1 MTAPCILSK
10 KRAVAFVDVINT
22 GYSPLSGWGAPGFLY
37 GFFKIVPKKKREDEL
52 RIHVS
57 IQHWLT
63 EEGKGRLKAH
73 TAKEEGLQQDEMLEE
88 HSDLVM
94 HHAKILMRDNGV
106 EAAVHRALD
115 RLGIDGELLDES
127 LRQMIMYYFRQAIYL
142 HDLGKVNP
150 AFQRIKMKNN
160 EVKRNAEL
168 GDSNHSMLSAVLYL
182 HIHLRQVQE
191 WHDTTELYPNRKK
204 HKRKVLAFLHHLLY
218 SFAYTISRHHTYL
231 GNMDED
237 MGGQVNEF
245 ELKIKNQYN
254 RVKENPDYIRYYRD
268 QQDLL
273 QNDNVFGCIRLEG
286 NKRQNKIHSPF
297 PFYVLVKL
305 LYSTMVASDF
315 RATYQYI
322 EQQVPEM
329 HYFGERLPLEPMLE
343 AYRQTGI
350 VQGIESYRQNAD
362 ASGLSEMNQLRAEL
376 FIETER
382 RLLERLQE
390 PVFYLEAPTG
400 SGKTNM
406 SINLALHLLNSG
418 LGLNKLIYVFPFNSL
433 IEQTRQTLNGIFHKE
448 QVNDYRVEVINSI
461 TPMVTEEEL
470 EAEAALEGKNKEPD
484 NTDFKRVL
492 LERQLLQY
500 PVTLTSHVNFF
511 NYLFGTGREA
521 NLAFAHLCNSVIVL
535 DEIQSYR
542 NELWKEIIH
551 FLRSFAD
558 ILNIKI
564 IIMSATLPNL
574 DLLLEQ
580 RDHEEAIQTYTLV
593 QNRDRYFTHSLFRER
608 VKLDFN
614 LLKQGKMQPEQV
626 VEHVES
632 VIKQRERDGQ
642 GNRVLIEF
650 IKKKTARQF
659 YNLVL
664 EQNLGFDVYELTG
677 DDSFSYRQELL
688 QKLGKDEH
696 GSFYLSDVIVVATQV
711 IEAGVDIDMDVGFKD
726 ISLLDSEEQ
735 FLGRLNRSC
744 LRDYCQAYFFDCDQA
759 SGIYKNDLR
768 VAFDLKEEAY
778 QKMLENKDFS
788 GFYENVI
795 HEINKSREKPNQQYW
810 GDFTQKVQ
818 KLEFPDVQKHMGLIP
833 DQSVTLFLN
842 YTCPM
847 KDAAPLNG
855 QEVWDEFVRL
865 SDKRLE
871 MDYSE
876 RMIRLSVVRA
886 QMNNF
891 TFIYPVPQMYAKWGK
906 VKPGIYTYSVGTL
919 YFVEHGEQYME
930 WDELTRTKKFNRAKY
945 TEDERG
951 LFL

>member
-1 MTAPCILSK
+1 MLT
-10 KRAVAFVDVINT
+10 
-22 GYSPLSGWGAPGFLY
+22 
-37 GFFKIVPKKKREDEL
+37 
-52 RIHVS
+52 HVS
-57 IQHWLT
+57 IQNWLT
-63 EEGKGRLKAH
+63 EEAKGMLKAH
-73 TAKEEGLQQDEMLEE
+73 TAKEGSPQQDEMLEE

-94 HHAKILMRDNGV
+94 HHAEVLMKDNGV
-106 EAAVHRALD
+106 EAAVYRSLD
-115 RLGIDGELLDES
+115 RLSVDEEPLDES
-127 LRQMIMYYFRQAIYL
+127 VRELMMYFFRQAIYL

-150 AFQRIKMKNN
+150 AFQRMKMKNT

-182 HIHLRQVQE
+182 HIHLRHVQE

-204 HKRKVLAFLHHLLY
+204 HKRKVLALLRHMLY
-218 SFAYTISRHHTYL
+218 SFAYTISRHHTHL
-231 GNMDED
+231 GNMDQDTGE
-237 MGGQVNEF
+237 QINEF

-254 RVKENPDYIRYYRD
+254 RIKENPDYIRYYRD

-273 QNDNVFGCIRLEG
+273 QNDNVLADIRLKG

-315 RATYQYI
+315 RATYQYM
-322 EQQVPEM
+322 EQQAPEM

-350 VQGIESYRQNAD
+350 MQGIQAYCQNPEK
-362 ASGLSEMNQLRAEL
+362 SSLSMMNQLRAAL
-376 FIETER
+376 FVETQT
-382 RLLERLQE
+382 RLLDQLQE

-433 IEQTRQTLNGIFHKE
+433 IEQTSQTLDGIFQKE
-448 QVNDYRVEVINSI
+448 KENGYQVEVINSI
-461 TPMVTEEEL
+461 TPMVTTEEL
-470 EAEAALEGKNKEPD
+470 KAEASSDWKDKEPD
-484 NTDFKRVL
+484 NTDYKRVL

-511 NYLFGTGREA
+511 NYLFGTGREV

-574 DLLLEQ
+574 DLLMEQ
-580 RDHEEAIQTYTLV
+580 QDHEKPIQTYSLV
-593 QNRDRYFTHSLFRER
+593 QNREHYFTHSLFRDR

-614 LLKQGKMQPEQV
+614 LLKRGKMLPEQIL
-626 VEHVES
+626 EHVQS
-632 VIKQRERDGQ
+632 VIEQRKRDGQ
-642 GNRVLIEF
+642 GNRILIEF
-650 IKKKTARQF
+650 ITKKTACQF
-659 YNLVL
+659 YNMLL
-664 EQNLGFDVYELTG
+664 EQDLGLDVYELTG

-688 QKLGKDEH
+688 EKLGKDAQ
-696 GSFYLSDVIVVATQV
+696 GNFNLSDVIVVATQV

-744 LRDYCQAYFFDCDQA
+744 LRDYCRAYFFDCDEA
-759 SGIYKNDLR
+759 SGVYRKDWRIGYNLTDEL
-768 VAFDLKEEAY
+768 Y
-778 QKMLENKDFS
+778 QKMLQNKDFS
-788 GFYENVI
+788 GFYERVI
-795 HEINKSREKPNQQYW
+795 HEINESREKPDQQCW
-810 GDFTQKVQ
+810 GELIKKIQE
-818 KLEFPDVQKHMGLIP
+818 LEFPDVQEHMDLIP
-833 DQSVTLFLN
+833 DKSVTLFLN
-842 YTCPM
+842 YTCQLT
-847 KDAAPLNG
+847 DDLVLSG
-855 QEVWDEFVRL
+855 QKVWDDYVRL
-865 SDKRLE
+865 SDKRLV
-871 MDYSE
+871 MDYAE
-876 RMIRLSVVRA
+876 RMIRLSAVRA
-886 QMNNF
+886 QMNHF
-891 TFIYPVPQMYAKWGK
+891 S
-906 VKPGIYTYSVGTL
+906 YTYRIQRGEEPAIYSRRIGTL
-919 YFVEHGEQYME
+919 YYVPEGEQYME
-930 WDELTRTKKFNRAKY
+930 WDELTKTKKFNRAKY
-945 TEDERG
+945 TEDEKG

>member
-1 MTAPCILSK
+1 MLT
-10 KRAVAFVDVINT
+10 
-22 GYSPLSGWGAPGFLY
+22 
-37 GFFKIVPKKKREDEL
+37 
-52 RIHVS
+52 HVS
-57 IQHWLT
+57 IQNWLT
-63 EEGKGRLKAH
+63 KEAKGLLKAH
-73 TAKEEGLQQDEMLEE
+73 TAKEGNLQQDEMLEE

-94 HHAKILMRDNGV
+94 HHAEVLMKDNGV
-106 EAAVHRALD
+106 EAAVYRALD
-115 RLGIDGELLDES
+115 RLSVDEEPLDES
-127 LRQMIMYYFRQAIYL
+127 VRELMMYFFRQAIYV

-150 AFQRIKMKNN
+150 AFQRMKMNN
-160 EVKRNAEL
+160 TEVKRNAEL

-182 HIHLRQVQE
+182 HIHLRHVQE

-204 HKRKVLAFLHHLLY
+204 HKRKVLGLLHHMLY
-218 SFAYTISRHHTYL
+218 SFAYTISRHHTHL
-231 GNMDED
+231 GNMDQD
-237 MGGQVNEF
+237 TGGQINEF

-254 RVKENPDYIRYYRD
+254 RIKENPDYIRYYRD
-268 QQDLL
+268 QQDLIE
-273 QNDNVFGCIRLEG
+273 NDNVFEDIRLEG

-315 RATYQYI
+315 RATYQYM
-322 EQQVPEM
+322 EQQAPEM
-329 HYFGERLPLEPMLE
+329 HYFGDRLPLEPMLE

-350 VQGIESYRQNAD
+350 VQGIQAYCQNPEK
-362 ASGLSEMNQLRAEL
+362 SSLSMMNQLRAEL
-376 FIETER
+376 FVETQT
-382 RLLERLQE
+382 RLLDRLQE

-433 IEQTRQTLNGIFHKE
+433 IEQTRQTLDGIFYKVKNHGY
-448 QVNDYRVEVINSI
+448 QVEVINSI
-461 TPMVTEEEL
+461 TPMVTTEESQ
-470 EAEAALEGKNKEPD
+470 AEASSEWKDKEPD
-484 NTDFKRVL
+484 NTDYKRVL

-511 NYLFGTGREA
+511 NYLFGTGREV

-574 DLLLEQ
+574 DLLMEQ
-580 RDHEEAIQTYTLV
+580 QDHEKPIQTYSLV
-593 QNRDRYFTHSLFRER
+593 QNRERYFTHSLFRDR

-614 LLKQGKMQPEQV
+614 LLKRGKMLPEQIL
-626 VEHVES
+626 EHVQS
-632 VIKQRERDGQ
+632 VIEQRKRDGQ
-642 GNRVLIEF
+642 GNRILIEF
-650 IKKKTARQF
+650 ITKKTARQF
-659 YNLVL
+659 YNMLL
-664 EQNLGFDVYELTG
+664 EQNLGLDVYELTG
-677 DDSFSYRQELL
+677 DDSSSYRQELL
-688 QKLGKDEH
+688 EKLGKDAQ

-744 LRDYCQAYFFDCDQA
+744 LRDYCQAYFFDCDEA
-759 SGIYKNDLR
+759 SGVYRKDLR
-768 VAFDLKEEAY
+768 ITFDLKEEAY
-778 QKMLENKDFS
+778 QKMLETKDFS
-788 GFYENVI
+788 EFYKSVI
-795 HEINKSREKPNQQYW
+795 TEINKSRQKPNQQYW
-810 GDFTQKVQ
+810 GEFTEKVQ
-818 KLEFPDVQKHMGLIP
+818 KLEFPDVQKHMDLIP
-833 DQSVTLFLN
+833 DKSVTLFLN

-847 KDAAPLNG
+847 KDAPPLNG
-855 QEVWDEFVRL
+855 QDVWDEFVRL
-865 SDKRLE
+865 SDKRLG

-876 RMIRLSVVRA
+876 RMIRLSEVRA
-886 QMNNF
+886 QMNHF
-891 TFIYPVPQMYAKWGK
+891 S
-906 VKPGIYTYSVGTL
+906 YTYRIQEGKEARLPICHIGTL
-919 YFVEHGEQYME
+919 YFVSEGEKYME

-945 TEDERG
+945 VDDVKK
-951 LFL
+951 

>member
-1 MTAPCILSK
+1 M
-10 KRAVAFVDVINT
+10 
-22 GYSPLSGWGAPGFLY
+22 
-37 GFFKIVPKKKREDEL
+37 

-57 IQHWLT
+57 LQHWLT

-94 HHAKILMRDNGV
+94 HHAEILMRDNGV

-115 RLGIDGELLDES
+115 RLGIDGEPLDES

-191 WHDTTELYPNRKK
+191 WHDTTELYPNHKK

-218 SFAYTISRHHTYL
+218 SFAYTISRHHTHL
-231 GNMDED
+231 GNMDQD
-237 MGGQVNEF
+237 IGGQINEF

-254 RVKENPDYIRYYRD
+254 RIKENPDYIRYYRD
-268 QQDLL
+268 QQDLI
-273 QNDNVFGCIRLEG
+273 QNDNVFEDILLEG

-315 RATYQYI
+315 RATYQYM
-322 EQQVPEM
+322 EQQAPEM
-329 HYFGERLPLEPMLE
+329 HYFGERLSLEPMLE

-350 VQGIESYRQNAD
+350 VQGIQAYCQNPET
-362 ASGLSEMNQLRAEL
+362 SSLSMMNQLRAAL
-376 FIETER
+376 FMETQT
-382 RLLERLQE
+382 RLLDRLQE

-433 IEQTRQTLNGIFHKE
+433 IEQTKQTLNGIFHKE
-448 QVNDYRVEVINSI
+448 QMNGYQVEVINSI
-461 TPMVTEEEL
+461 TPMVTLEEL
-470 EAEAALEGKNKEPD
+470 KAEASSEWKDQEPD
-484 NTDFKRVL
+484 NTDYKRVL

-511 NYLFGTGREA
+511 NYLFGTGREV

-551 FLRSFAD
+551 FLRFFAD

-564 IIMSATLPNL
+564 IVMSATLPNL

-580 RDHEEAIQTYTLV
+580 QDHEKPIQTYSLV
-593 QNRDRYFTHSLFRER
+593 QNRNRYFTHSLFRDR
-608 VKLDFN
+608 VKLDFD
-614 LLKQGKMQPEQV
+614 LLKRGKMLPEQV
-626 VEHVES
+626 LEHVQS
-632 VIKQRERDGQ
+632 VIGQRKQEGQ

-650 IKKKTARQF
+650 ITKKTARRF
-659 YNLVL
+659 YNMLL
-664 EQNLGFDVYELTG
+664 EQNLGLDVYELTG
-677 DDSFSYRQELL
+677 DDSFSYRQKLM
-688 QKLGKDEH
+688 QKLGKDEQ

-744 LRDYCQAYFFDCDQA
+744 LRDHCRAYFFDCDEA
-759 SGIYKNDLR
+759 SGVYRKDWRIKYDLTDESYQEMLIY
-768 VAFDLKEEAY
+768 
-778 QKMLENKDFS
+778 KDFS
-788 GFYENVI
+788 GFYDRVI
-795 HEINKSREKPNQQYW
+795 SEINESREKPDQHYW
-810 GDFTQKVQ
+810 GEFTQKVQ
-818 KLEFPDVQKHMGLIP
+818 ELNFPDVQKHMDLIP
-833 DQSVTLFLN
+833 DKSVTLFLN
-842 YTCPM
+842 YICQL
-847 KDAAPLNG
+847 KDGAILSG
-855 QEVWDEFVRL
+855 QEVWDEYVRL
-865 SDKRLE
+865 SDKRLAI
-871 MDYSE
+871 DYSE
-876 RMIRLSVVRA
+876 RIIRLSAVRA
-886 QMNNF
+886 RMNHF
-891 TFIYPVPQMYAKWGK
+891 S
-906 VKPGIYTYSVGTL
+906 YTYRIQRGEEPAIYSRRIGTL
-919 YFVEHGEQYME
+919 YYVPEGEQYME

-945 TEDERG
+945 TEDEKG